1 MTATVLVTGG
11 AGYIGSV
18 VADQLLTRGHDV
30 VVLDDLSTG
39 HREAVPA
46 GVTFVH
52 AGIGDRAA
60 VTALFDRRPVHAIV
74 HLAAFALVAESVAN
88 PDKYRVNNVA
98 NARVLLDAA
107 VAAGV
112 QRFVFSSSCT
122 VYGIPAA
129 VPIAEDAAT
138 APMSPYGETKLEF
151 ERLLRDYAV
160 RHRLSSVSLRYFN
173 AAGATERRGE
183 DHDPESHLIPNVLA
197 VALGKRPAVDIFG
210 TDYPT
215 PDGTAVRDYIH
226 VDDLA
231 DAHVRAVDLTPDGA
245 IALNPGR
252 ATRPRSWRRHSERP
266 PCSAGAR
273 GDRVWK
279 RFSRAR
285 GGGTART
292 RAGTGA
298 DSVEASVLLQVGR
311 AVPTT
316 PWELVLT
323 SSRETQFVLAVL
335 AVFSVVSWYFIV
347 LKWWQFRRMR
357 QLGDRFL
364 AEVEKVPRLEDAY
377 HAAMRLPPS
386 PYNRLLR
393 EGIHFFSELR
403 PGSLKPSAAAGAAA
417 APQTALTT
425 TQLEALRMVLA
436 KEVAAERDGA
446 ARFIPWLATF
456 GSVSPL
462 LGLLGTVLGVM
473 DAFIGIAIGG
483 SGNISAVAPGVAEAL
498 VTTVAGLAVAV
509 PAVIAYNIFVNR
521 LGLFAGELEGFA
533 QEIIATL
540 AREGRL

>member
-1 MTATVLVTGG
+1 
-11 AGYIGSV
+11 
-18 VADQLLTRGHDV
+18 
-30 VVLDDLSTG
+30 
-39 HREAVPA
+39 
-46 GVTFVH
+46 
-52 AGIGDRAA
+52 
-60 VTALFDRRPVHAIV
+60 
-74 HLAAFALVAESVAN
+74 
-88 PDKYRVNNVA
+88 
-98 NARVLLDAA
+98 
-107 VAAGV
+107 
-112 QRFVFSSSCT
+112 
-122 VYGIPAA
+122 
-129 VPIAEDAAT
+129 
-138 APMSPYGETKLEF
+138 
-151 ERLLRDYAV
+151 
-160 RHRLSSVSLRYFN
+160 
-173 AAGATERRGE
+173 
-183 DHDPESHLIPNVLA
+183 
-197 VALGKRPAVDIFG
+197 
-210 TDYPT
+210 
-215 PDGTAVRDYIH
+215 
-226 VDDLA
+226 
-231 DAHVRAVDLTPDGA
+231 
-245 IALNPGR
+245 
-252 ATRPRSWRRHSERP
+252 
-266 PCSAGAR
+266 
-273 GDRVWK
+273 
-279 RFSRAR
+279 
-285 GGGTART
+285 
-292 RAGTGA
+292 
-298 DSVEASVLLQVGR
+298 VLLQVGR

-364 AEVEKVPRLEDAY
+364 AEVERAPRLEEAY

-393 EGIHFFSELR
+393 EGIHFFSELK
-403 PGSLKPSAAAGAAA
+403 PGSLKAAGGAAA
-417 APQTALTT
+417 PAVPPPTTTLTT

-473 DAFIGIAIGG
+473 DAFIGIAVGG

-509 PAVIAYNIFVNR
+509 PAVIAYNIYVNR

>member
-1 MTATVLVTGG
+1 M
-11 AGYIGSV
+11 
-18 VADQLLTRGHDV
+18 
-30 VVLDDLSTG
+30 
-39 HREAVPA
+39 EA
-46 GVTFVH
+46 
-52 AGIGDRAA
+52 I
-60 VTALFDRRPVHAIV
+60 
-74 HLAAFALVAESVAN
+74 
-88 PDKYRVNNVA
+88 
-98 NARVLLDAA
+98 
-107 VAAGV
+107 
-112 QRFVFSSSCT
+112 
-122 VYGIPAA
+122 
-129 VPIAEDAAT
+129 
-138 APMSPYGETKLEF
+138 
-151 ERLLRDYAV
+151 
-160 RHRLSSVSLRYFN
+160 
-173 AAGATERRGE
+173 
-183 DHDPESHLIPNVLA
+183 
-197 VALGKRPAVDIFG
+197 
-210 TDYPT
+210 
-215 PDGTAVRDYIH
+215 
-226 VDDLA
+226 
-231 DAHVRAVDLTPDGA
+231 
-245 IALNPGR
+245 
-252 ATRPRSWRRHSERP
+252 
-266 PCSAGAR
+266 
-273 GDRVWK
+273 
-279 RFSRAR
+279 
-285 GGGTART
+285 
-292 RAGTGA
+292 
-298 DSVEASVLLQVGR
+298 VLLQVGR

-323 SSRETQFVLAVL
+323 SSRETQFVLLVL

-364 AEVEKVPRLEDAY
+364 AEVERAPRLEEAY

-403 PGSLKPSAAAGAAA
+403 PGSLKTSAAATGATPAA
-417 APQTALTT
+417 QAALTT

-509 PAVIAYNIFVNR
+509 PAVIAYNIYVNR

>member
-1 MTATVLVTGG
+1 M
-11 AGYIGSV
+11 
-18 VADQLLTRGHDV
+18 
-30 VVLDDLSTG
+30 
-39 HREAVPA
+39 
-46 GVTFVH
+46 
-52 AGIGDRAA
+52 
-60 VTALFDRRPVHAIV
+60 
-74 HLAAFALVAESVAN
+74 
-88 PDKYRVNNVA
+88 
-98 NARVLLDAA
+98 
-107 VAAGV
+107 
-112 QRFVFSSSCT
+112 
-122 VYGIPAA
+122 
-129 VPIAEDAAT
+129 
-138 APMSPYGETKLEF
+138 
-151 ERLLRDYAV
+151 
-160 RHRLSSVSLRYFN
+160 
-173 AAGATERRGE
+173 
-183 DHDPESHLIPNVLA
+183 
-197 VALGKRPAVDIFG
+197 
-210 TDYPT
+210 
-215 PDGTAVRDYIH
+215 
-226 VDDLA
+226 
-231 DAHVRAVDLTPDGA
+231 
-245 IALNPGR
+245 
-252 ATRPRSWRRHSERP
+252 
-266 PCSAGAR
+266 
-273 GDRVWK
+273 
-279 RFSRAR
+279 
-285 GGGTART
+285 
-292 RAGTGA
+292 
-298 DSVEASVLLQVGR
+298 EASVLLQVGR

-357 QLGDRFL
+357 ELADRFT
-364 AEVEKVPRLEDAY
+364 AEVEKAPRLEDAY

-393 EGIHFFSELR
+393 EGMHFFSELR
-403 PGSLKPSAAAGAAA
+403 PGSLKPSAAAA
-417 APQTALTT
+417 APAPQAALTT

-473 DAFIGIAIGG
+473 DAFIGIAVGG